1 MTEID
6 KSTSK
11 GAASVEDGVN
21 VQVLL
26 RCRPLSDKERI
37 ERTPQ
42 VITCNEYL
50 REATLYQTVAAKQM
64 TRTFKFDKVFGSET
78 NQERLFQQAIV
89 PIVQEVLDG
98 FNCTIFAYGQTG
110 TGKAY
115 AMGGGPH
122 ESDDG
127 RSLSAQA
134 GVIPRPIKQTFGTI
148 ESNTTG
154 LNVKVNFFELY
165 NE

>member
-1 MTEID
+1 M
-6 KSTSK
+6 
-11 GAASVEDGVN
+11 
-21 VQVLL
+21 
-26 RCRPLSDKERI
+26 
-37 ERTPQ
+37 PQ
-42 VITCNEYL
+42 VAKCNDALHEV
-50 REATLYQTVAAKQM
+50 TLCQKVGAKKM
-64 TRTFKFDKVFGSET
+64 ICTFNFDKVFNNDSI
-78 NQERLFQQAIV
+78 QEKLFNHVIV
-89 PIVQEVLDG
+89 PIVKEVLDG
-98 FNCTIFAYGQTG
+98 FTCTIFAYGQTG